1 MCSTSFTS
9 LDGFELGKQLSRA
22 HSFGHLLA
30 LTALLVLTACGPS
43 GLPDNLVEDPGVMMQ
58 RLTPTPA
65 EDTFF
70 AAGRLEYYAE
80 GKARKGKVEIM
91 ARPPHSVRM
100 HVLTFTDDLLSLL
113 AINGEYFTYFERGAK
128 TCFMGPMCAAPL
140 VSRVPMVSK
149 PAVLLRLLEGK
160 VPLLEE
166 PDESTLTYARSDGQ
180 YKLVLKK
187 GGHVQTLQ
195 IAADGQTLQKATM
208 KREGE
213 TLFRVSF
220 KGKIETGGKTVP
232 KQMRLVSTSPA
243 ADLSFE
249 YREVEYGLQ
258 FKGDPF
264 SYECPR
270 GTDARYLVCEE
281 EAK

>member
-1 MCSTSFTS
+1 MCSAASPS
-9 LDGFELGKQLSRA
+9 LDATGQQKQHPYTYRP
-22 HSFGHLLA
+22 GCLLA
-30 LTALLVLTACGPS
+30 LIASVLLTACGPS

-65 EDTFF
+65 KDTFF

-166 PDESTLTYARSDGQ
+166 PDRSALTFHKADGQ
-180 YKLVLKK
+180 YKLVLEK
-187 GGHVQTLQ
+187 GDHVQTLS

-208 KREGE
+208 KRAGE
-213 TLFRVSF
+213 TLFSVSF

-232 KQMRLVSTSPA
+232 KRMRLISTSPT

-270 GTDARYLVCEE
+270 GTETRYLVCEE